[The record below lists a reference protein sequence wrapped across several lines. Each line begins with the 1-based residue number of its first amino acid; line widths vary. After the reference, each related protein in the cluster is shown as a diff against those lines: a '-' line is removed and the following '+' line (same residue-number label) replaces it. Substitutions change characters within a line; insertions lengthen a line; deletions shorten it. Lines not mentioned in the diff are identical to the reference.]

1 MSHFFHYGS
10 FIHILI
16 NSNLHSL
23 KKGGKMKII
32 SIANQKGG
40 CGKTTTAINLSACL
54 AFKGRQVLLID
65 MDPQGHSTMG
75 LNIKTGETE
84 KTVYDALCGNEGEKV
99 GLGDVAV
106 QVTEG
111 FDFVPANIHL
121 STFEQQLSMAP
132 GRENKLREIIE
143 ELHQNYDYVLIDCPP
158 SLGLL
163 TFNSLMAS
171 KEVFIPIDMGFFS
184 LHGTKKLLEVIDLVR
199 DKTGH
204 EIRIKAL
211 ATMYD
216 RRTRIA
222 KEILEEIRDHF
233 KGATFKTVINFN
245 VKLKEAAS
253 YGKSIL
259 DYDKKS
265 RGYRDYLELADDVI
279 AEEGLFKHVQP
290 LESRMPATRPPQV
303 EKRFIFHAPD
313 AKSVKIVGSFNNWI
327 PTNDYLME
335 QKEDGTWSKNITLP
349 PGEYQYKF
357 VVDGVRWVEDK
368 NNSNVAI
375 NPFGARNSVL
385 VVS

>member
-1 MSHFFHYGS
+1 
-10 FIHILI
+10 
-16 NSNLHSL
+16 
-23 KKGGKMKII
+23 MKII

-54 AFKGRQVLLID
+54 AFKGRKVLLID

-75 LNIKTGETE
+75 LNVKTGESE
-84 KTVYDALCGNEGEKV
+84 KTVYDALFGSDGKKV
-99 GLGDVAV
+99 ALGDVTV
-106 QVTEG
+106 QVSEG
-111 FDFVPANIHL
+111 FDFVPANIRL
-121 STFEQQLSMAP
+121 SAFEQQLSMAP
-132 GRENKLREIIE
+132 GRENKLKEIIE
-143 ELHQNYDYVLIDCPP
+143 ELDRIYDYILIDCPP

-184 LHGTKKLLEVIDLVR
+184 LHGTGKLLEIIDLVR
-199 DKTGH
+199 SKTGH
-204 EIRIKAL
+204 AIRVKAL

-233 KGATFKTVINFN
+233 KGSTFKTVINYN
-245 VKLKEAAS
+245 VKLKEAVS

-279 AEEGLFKHVQP
+279 TEERLFKHIQP
-290 LESRMPATRPPQV
+290 LEPRIPALKPPQI
-303 EKRFIFHAPD
+303 EKRFIFHAPE
-313 AKSVKIVGSFNNWI
+313 AKSVKVVGSFNNWI

-335 QKEDGTWSKNITLP
+335 QREDGTWSKNITLA

-357 VVDGVRWVEDK
+357 IVDGARWVEDK
-368 NNSNVAI
+368 NNSDVAI
-375 NPFGARNSVL
+375 NPFGDRNSVL